1 MTSRPPTES
10 LDDVLKLMS
19 TEHQQLSENIAR
31 IKSAIGSQD
40 LSVIRRELMHL
51 QSSEQSHFHHEET
64 IMEHYNYPDI
74 ISHKNIHNEMIET
87 LNNINRTVIIENLH
101 NISDD
106 LGKYLERSVRQIA
119 ENDNDFRDFLLEL
132 KKDTG

>member
-1 MTSRPPTES
+1 MVSRPPTES
-10 LDDVLKLMS
+10 LDYVLALMS

-31 IKSAIGSQD
+31 IKSAMASRD

-51 QSSEQSHFHHEET
+51 QTSEQFHFQHEEKM
-64 IMEHYNYPDI
+64 MENCNYPDI
-74 ISHKNIHNEMIET
+74 VSHKATHNAMLET
-87 LNNINRTVIIENLH
+87 LNNINKTIIIENLH

-106 LGKYLERSVRQIA
+106 LGKYLETSLRQIA

-132 KKDTG
+132 KKDSS